1 MRLIKIIFLSLF
13 IQFVGERGFTQ
24 DQPVGKSEI
33 SIQNFL
39 VKEYPNNNDQ
49 LVLIAADLND
59 KPMNNLHGTFIFS
72 INGFQQ
78 EFRFEDGQSVITQP
92 IKQSTFIYIKHQ
104 NDSGN
109 PSKLFYVIK
118 KFDRLNPIKIS
129 WLLLVLIPLMIIL
142 FAIMFRKFIVIAGIL
157 LIALFYYN
165 NSKGLRIS
173 TFFDTIFDGL
183 KNLINLGSI

>member
-129 WLLLVLIPLMIIL
+129 WLLLVLIPSMIIL

>member
-13 IQFVGERGFTQ
+13 IQITGEPGFTQ
-24 DQPVGKSEI
+24 DQSTEKSEI

-39 VKEYPNNNDQ
+39 VKEYPLHNDQ
-49 LVLIAADLND
+49 LVLIAADPEN
-59 KPMNNLHGTFIFS
+59 KPINNLNGTFIFS

-78 EFRFEDGQSVITQP
+78 EFRFEDGQSVLAQP

-129 WLLLVLIPLMIIL
+129 WLLLLLIPSVIIL
-142 FAIMFRKFIVIAGIL
+142 FAIMFRKFILIAGIL
-157 LIALFYYN
+157 LIVLFYYN